1 VFNIKCLTKLGV
13 VNVTLSKRGGY
24 AARAA
29 ICLARA
35 YDSGR
40 PKKLREISA
49 EMGIPR
55 TFVSQI
61 LGDLVHAG
69 IALSAFGRDGGHR
82 LARAPKQITLAEVIE
97 AAEGPLAAARCALG
111 DGPCRWQA
119 VCPLHE
125 SMTVATASMRGVL
138 ATTSLAML
146 AERDAAIE
154 AGTYPVPADAYP
166 HAGGVAVTDSVHV
179 ELPVAEVTAR
189 LRAGGSWLTRQA
201 ESCDAEELTV
211 RNAPQ
216 RAGWLGKT
224 MAVNLGEP
232 AAAEDGPVVPIIWEV
247 SGPMGLFPRF
257 EGTLKLTSLDP
268 ERSELVVSGRYRAT
282 LGPPGPALD
291 DSALP
296 RLSRATL
303 RSFLRRVARE
313 LEETPTRPPRST
325 RPAPRVQGHDG

>member
-1 VFNIKCLTKLGV
+1 

-35 YDSGR
+35 YDDNNGR

-69 IALSAFGRDGGHR
+69 LAVSAFGRDGGHL
-82 LARAPKQITLAEVIE
+82 LARSPKQITLAEVIE

-111 DGPCRWQA
+111 DGPCRWQQ

-125 SMTVATASMRGVL
+125 TMTVATASMREVL

-154 AGTYPVPADAYP
+154 AGTYPVPADAHP
-166 HAGGVAVTDSVHV
+166 HAGGIAVTDSVHV
-179 ELPVAEVTAR
+179 ERPVADVAAR
-189 LRAGGSWLTRQA
+189 LRKGGDWLTRQG
-201 ESCDAEELTV
+201 ESCDEGEFSL

-232 AAAEDGPVVPIIWEV
+232 ATADDSLVVPIIWEV
-247 SGPMGLFPRF
+247 SGPAGLFPRF
-257 EGTLKLTSLDP
+257 EGTLKLTGLDP
-268 ERSELVVSGRYRAT
+268 ERSELAASGRYRAT
-282 LGPPGPALD
+282 LGVPSPALD

-296 RLSRATL
+296 GLSRATL

-313 LEETPTRPPRST
+313 LEETATRPRRSS
-325 RPAPRVQGHDG
+325 RPAPRARGHAG